1 MLQQEQ
7 IKRVRE
13 TIGITQNELAKEV
26 GVSRVYLSQ
35 IERGDK
41 ACSEDLLSKIDIALF
56 NLNTNTRLD
65 VLFDYVRVRFPFPD
79 KERNI
84 IFEEVLRLKERYF
97 TLENHSFF
105 GYARTYSFGNLRIF
119 TSDDEERG
127 ILIEFSGKSCRE
139 FEYFLKVQKRS
150 WEDFF
155 YRCLDFK
162 GVFKRIDI
170 AIDDK
175 YYILDI
181 PFLIEKAENEEI
193 ISVFR
198 NFRIYKSGGLNK
210 NGSDKNVG
218 NTLYIGSAK
227 SEVQFCI
234 YEKDY
239 EQMVK
244 MGYSLDETET
254 KNRFEIRLKN
264 ERAETFINHFLN
276 YNDLNKVVFSI
287 INRYIKVVD
296 NNGSSDKKYFP
307 TNYRWECFLNDVK
320 TSLKL
325 TTEPKEY
332 DIKDTYNWLF
342 RQVAPTLSMVSELD
356 KVFDTENVSKM
367 LNTRLGDRQE
377 KIISRLLSDIEDVI
391 L

>member
-1 MLQQEQ
+1 M
-7 IKRVRE
+7 
-13 TIGITQNELAKEV
+13 
-26 GVSRVYLSQ
+26 
-35 IERGDK
+35 
-41 ACSEDLLSKIDIALF
+41 
-56 NLNTNTRLD
+56 
-65 VLFDYVRVRFPFPD
+65 
-79 KERNI
+79 
-84 IFEEVLRLKERYF
+84 
-97 TLENHSFF
+97 
-105 GYARTYSFGNLRIF
+105 
-119 TSDDEERG
+119 
-127 ILIEFSGKSCRE
+127 
-139 FEYFLKVQKRS
+139 
-150 WEDFF
+150 
-155 YRCLDFK
+155 
-162 GVFKRIDI
+162 
-170 AIDDK
+170 
-175 YYILDI
+175 
-181 PFLIEKAENEEI
+181 
-193 ISVFR
+193 
-198 NFRIYKSGGLNK
+198 
-210 NGSDKNVG
+210 
-218 NTLYIGSAK
+218 YIGSAK

-307 TNYRWECFLNDVK
+307 INYRWECFLNDVK